1 MNAVEA
7 IQHVRDVLSET
18 KKRGVDAVQ
27 IEAFDNFL
35 EDFSKGAPTMGAEE
49 AKRRTTVDIER
60 WKIQNTFEVEMFKAV
75 IEAGQT
81 ALRSALL
88 INGAAAALLAFLGNL
103 LTKTPSANSG
113 TLVSGVGFALLIF
126 VCSLGSAGVA
136 SGFRYLSQFCYAHQN
151 GDCANSWIAAGHVMN
166 FTSVALG
173 VASFG
178 GFWVATWHIDRS
190 LRCSTTAFSRAEVRH
205 GQQNVTDG
213 WWSGR

>member
-1 MNAVEA
+1 VLPVFCPGQPSPIGPSAMNAVEA

-88 INGAAAALLAFLGNL
+88 INGGAAAALLAFLGNL

-178 GFWVATWHIDRS
+178 GFFWGGYMAYRS
-190 LRCSTTAFSRAEVRH
+190 LIAM
-205 GQQNVTDG
+205 
-213 WWSGR
+213 